1 MQFAVEYKVDS
12 GREYGTV
19 WVTIPGSSEP
29 QNVSELLVS
38 EGYVQVR
45 QGNSRPSE

>member
-19 WVTIPGSSEP
+19 WMSLPGSTELK
-29 QNVSELLVS
+29 NISELLVS
-38 EGYVQVR
+38 EGLVQVR